1 MKKLNILLILFFICA
16 NLNAQ
21 TSKVKVI
28 QEGYGQKHGL
38 RVFIGGELQEVNAE
52 GSVVL
57 EKEMDLS
64 KPVYGMVLNSKSR
77 YSGFYI
83 EPGAS
88 EVHVSKKGFP
98 ESLTVNGSQSHAI
111 YAAVAHAKDDE
122 ELLKNTLKH
131 INSPIALERFNSSFK
146 FAELSVEQL
155 TQVYDEASDENKK
168 LLSDLKGFLN
178 TVGMDKI
185 EVGGQIIDFEGLDA
199 EELKYKT
206 KDYRGKYL
214 LLDFAATGCGPCW
227 TGYPDMIDVTSK
239 YENLQVITYNEDSAI
254 ETWNKIAKQ
263 RDIVLDWPVLWNGD
277 DKKEI
282 FELYKVEGWPLHY
295 LISPEG
301 EVLET
306 WFGSGGEKLSN
317 TLKKHIK

>member
-1 MKKLNILLILFFICA
+1 MKNILTLLILSLA
-16 NLNAQ
+16 LQLSAQ
-21 TSKVKVI
+21 TSNVKI
-28 QEGYGQKHGL
+28 TQEGFGQKHGL

-52 GSVVL
+52 GEIVFTA
-57 EKEMDLS
+57 EMEITQPL
-64 KPVYGMVLNSKSR
+64 KGRILNKNNR
-77 YSGFYI
+77 YSAFYI
-83 EPGAS
+83 EPGAT
-88 EVHVSKKGFP
+88 EVVVSKKGFP
-98 ESLTVNGSQSHAI
+98 SSLKVDGSNSHAI
-111 YAAVAHAKDDE
+111 YASIAHSKE
-122 ELLKNTLKH
+122 GKNFYHNTLKF
-131 INSPIALERFNSSFK
+131 IDSPIALEVFNSKFK
-146 FAELSVEQL
+146 FRKLSVEEL
-155 TQVYDEASDENKK
+155 KNVYDQTSDENKK

-277 DKKEI
+277 NKKEI

-306 WFGSGGEKLSN
+306 WFGSGGEKLNN